1 MAVTFCPE
9 DRSFGPTTSIQCRH
23 GLDFTLLFE
32 ESFLTILPAALMI
45 IASTIRVFF
54 LRNKRKVVLGNSFY
68 DLKFVSRSHQRFT
81 KLGELTL

>member
-1 MAVTFCPE
+1 MTVTFCPE

-54 LRNKRKVVLGNSFY
+54 LRNKRRVVLSHSFY
-68 DLKFVSRSHQRFT
+68 DVKFVSRTLNAAPS
-81 KLGELTL
+81 LGS